1 MVALLTNI
9 INFVIYT
16 TAVYNID
23 ESHGLTHSM
32 DVLNN
37 ANYILESE
45 LINNPYLS
53 GQTKIIYVASVLHDM
68 CDKKYINQEV
78 GLTNIQEFLQN
89 EKMQPNEIETV
100 KNIMARMSYSKV
112 KEIGYPNFGEYQMA
126 YHIVREAD
134 LLSAYDFDRCMIYN
148 IRKKNGNIYDAF
160 QESCDLFDVRML
172 KHHQDNLFIT
182 SYSRKEAIKLHLNSI
197 NRIENWRKIL
207 RNPRMQ

>member
-45 LINNPYLS
+45 VGRHSYLL

-68 CDKKYINQEV
+68 CDKKYMNQAD
-78 GLTNIQEFLQN
+78 GIIKIQEFLKN
-89 EKMQPNEIETV
+89 EKMDEKEIEVT
-100 KNIMARMSYSKV
+100 KNIMTTMSYSKV
-112 KEIGYPNFGEYQMA
+112 KQVGFPNFGDYQLA

-148 IRKKNGNIYDAF
+148 IRQKRGDLYEAF
-160 QESCDLFDVRML
+160 RESNELFHKRVFR
-172 KHHQDNLFIT
+172 HHQDDLFIT
-182 SYSRKEAIKLHLNSI
+182 DYSKEESMRLHMESLK
-197 NRIENWRKIL
+197 RIENWRRILKNPKIT
-207 RNPRMQ
+207 

>member
-16 TAVYNID
+16 TSLYNID

-45 LINNPYLS
+45 AGCHPYLL

-68 CDKKYINQEV
+68 CDKKYMNQAD
-78 GLTNIQEFLQN
+78 GIIKIQEFLQN
-89 EKMQPNEIETV
+89 EKMDLKEIEVT
-100 KNIMARMSYSKV
+100 KNIMTTMSYSKV
-112 KEIGYPNFGEYQMA
+112 KQIGFPNFGEYQLA

-148 IRKKNGNIYDAF
+148 IRQKKGDIYEAF
-160 QESCDLFDVRML
+160 QESNELFHKRVFR
-172 KHHQDNLFIT
+172 HHQDDLFIT
-182 SYSRKEAIKLHLNSI
+182 EYSKEESMRLHMDSLK
-197 NRIENWRKIL
+197 RIENWRRIL
-207 RNPRMQ
+207 KNPRII